1 VYMIIDF
8 KVDYD
13 TVTYDSSYVERTLP
27 PVLRMTLGI
36 VTLTEVGVQRRIST
50 RMAAHE
56 KRLTEKRATEEFV
69 RPRDAAVQLQISYPT
84 VKQWIYNRKLR
95 AVKTPGGHYRIPQ
108 SEVDRL
114 LHRTRGH
121 NEDERRVSYKRIS
134 GRNQLVGRIVD
145 IRVSGLVAQVTLSV
159 GGQLITSLITSGA
172 VREMQLRKGQTAA
185 ALIKATEVM
194 IIRV

>member
-1 VYMIIDF
+1 MF
-8 KVDYD
+8 CPEL
-13 TVTYDSSYVERTLP
+13 YDSAPMSEPRKSERRTAP
-27 PVLRMTLGI
+27 
-36 VTLTEVGVQRRIST
+36 EN
-50 RMAAHE
+50 
-56 KRLTEKRATEEFV
+56 FV

-84 VKQWIYNRKLR
+84 IKQWIYHRKLR

-114 LHRTRGH
+114 LYRTRGH
-121 NEDERRVSYKRIS
+121 NKEERRVTYQRIS

-145 IRVSGLVAQVTLSV
+145 VRVSGLVAQVTLSV

-172 VREMQLRKGQTAA
+172 VREMQLKKGQTAA

>member
-1 VYMIIDF
+1 VAN
-8 KVDYD
+8 K
-13 TVTYDSSYVERTLP
+13 TLI
-27 PVLRMTLGI
+27 RGAAAETL
-36 VTLTEVGVQRRIST
+36 L
-50 RMAAHE
+50 
-56 KRLTEKRATEEFV
+56 

-84 VKQWIYNRKLR
+84 VKQWIYRHKLR

-108 SEVDRL
+108 TEIDRL
-114 LHRTRGH
+114 LYRTRGRTE
-121 NEDERRVSYKRIS
+121 EDRRVSFQRIS

-145 IRVSGLVAQVTLSV
+145 VRVSGLVAQVTLSV

-172 VREMQLRKGQTAA
+172 VREMKLRKGQTAA

>member
-1 VYMIIDF
+1 MAG
-8 KVDYD
+8 
-13 TVTYDSSYVERTLP
+13 DSKRQRKERTP
-27 PVLRMTLGI
+27 
-36 VTLTEVGVQRRIST
+36 
-50 RMAAHE
+50 
-56 KRLTEKRATEEFV
+56 EEFI
-69 RPRDAAVQLQISYPT
+69 RPRDAAVQLQISFPT
-84 VKQWIYNRKLR
+84 IKQWIYHRKLR

-172 VREMQLRKGQTAA
+172 VREMQLKKGQTAA

>member
-1 VYMIIDF
+1 M
-8 KVDYD
+8 KHKKNESAN
-13 TVTYDSSYVERTLP
+13 DSML
-27 PVLRMTLGI
+27 
-36 VTLTEVGVQRRIST
+36 
-50 RMAAHE
+50 
-56 KRLTEKRATEEFV
+56 

-84 VKQWIYNRKLR
+84 IKQWIYHRKLR
-95 AVKTPGGHYRIPQ
+95 AIKTPGGHYRIPQ

-121 NEDERRVSYKRIS
+121 NEGERRVSYRRIS

-145 IRVSGLVAQVTLSV
+145 VRVSGLVAQVTLSV

-172 VREMQLRKGQTAA
+172 VREMQLKKGQTAA